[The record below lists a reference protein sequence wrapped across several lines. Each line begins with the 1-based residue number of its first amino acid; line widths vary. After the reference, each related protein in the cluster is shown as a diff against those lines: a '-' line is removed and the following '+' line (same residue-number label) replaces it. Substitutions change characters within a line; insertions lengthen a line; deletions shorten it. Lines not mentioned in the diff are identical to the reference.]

1 LRIVDLQVSS
11 LSALYQQAPEAC
23 VADLIDLRRR
33 AAELSRDDVGHQGI
47 WITLVPEEEL
57 NRQLASLEVRR
68 KRGDP
73 LPLSGVPFA
82 VKDNI
87 DVAGLPTTAACPAF
101 SYVPAESAPVVQRI
115 LDAGAVLMGKTN
127 LDQFASGLCGDR
139 TPYGIARNAFA
150 EDRIAG
156 GSSSGSAAAVAR
168 GLVSFALGTDTA
180 GSGRV
185 PAACNNIVGLK
196 PTLGRLS
203 TRGVVP
209 ACRSLD
215 CVSIMALS
223 AADAWRVLNVMNG
236 APVPSAASGPK
247 VFAVPV
253 EEDLLFYGDEGQAQ
267 AFRQA
272 MADLENLGWQRQEID
287 FRPFAE
293 VGNLLYDGPWLAE
306 RLAGIEEFVA
316 QHADKLHPVTRGILA
331 GGVHYRA
338 VDVFRGTARLA
349 ELRTVCLRVFET
361 AAFLIVPGVPTI
373 PTLDQAVGD
382 SVGWSRRFG
391 YYTNFAN
398 LLGLAAVT
406 VPTGFTPTGLPVG
419 ITVLGPGGSEE
430 ALCRFADAWQRQR
443 DLELGKTG
451 TRLRAPASWSPALA
465 KETAKDTVRVSV
477 AGAHLRGEPLHPA
490 LLQFGAQFVRAARTA
505 HGYRFMAFMDLK
517 PPRPGL
523 LRDAAAAGGIA
534 VELYD
539 LPMEGF
545 GRLVASVA
553 PPLSIGTVELDDGSK
568 VKGFL
573 CESAAAAQARDI
585 TADGGWIA
593 FRNARKEPV

>member
-1 LRIVDLQVSS
+1 MSS
-11 LSALYQQAPEAC
+11 LSARYRQTPEA
-23 VADLIDLRRR
+23 L
-33 AAELSRDDVGHQGI
+33 AAEMIELRVRSAECGDPGI
-47 WITLVPEEEL
+47 WITLVSAEDL
-57 NRQLASLEVRR
+57 TRQLASLEVRR
-68 KRGDP
+68 TRGDS
-73 LPLSGVPFA
+73 LPLYGVPFA

-87 DVAGLPTTAACPAF
+87 DAAGLPTTAGCPAF

-127 LDQFASGLCGDR
+127 LDQFATGLCGDR
-139 TPYGIARNAFA
+139 TPYGVCRNVFA
-150 EDRIAG
+150 NDRIAG

-196 PTLGRLS
+196 PTTGQLS

-215 CVSIMALS
+215 CVSILALS
-223 AADAWRVLNVMNG
+223 AADAWRVLGVMSDRAVPTP
-236 APVPSAASGPK
+236 APAPK
-247 VFAVPV
+247 AFAVPAA
-253 EEDLLFYGDEGQAQ
+253 EQLLFHGDKDQAQ

-272 MADLENLGWQRQEID
+272 LTDLDNLGWKREEID

-293 VGNLLYDGPWLAE
+293 VGSLLYDGPWLAE
-306 RLAGIEEFVA
+306 RLAGIEEFV
-316 QHADKLHPVTRGILA
+316 QKHAPEMHPVTREIVT
-331 GGVHYRA
+331 GGGRFRA
-338 VDVFRGTARLA
+338 VDFFRASARLA
-349 ELRTVCLRVFET
+349 ELRALCLRTFEK
-361 AAFLIVPGVPTI
+361 ASFLIVPGVPTI
-373 PTLDQAVGD
+373 PTVDEVLAD
-382 SVGWSRRFG
+382 SIGWSRRFG

-406 VPTGFTPTGLPVG
+406 VPTGFTPAGLPTA
-419 ITVLGPGGSEE
+419 ITVFGPGGSDE

-451 TRLRAPASWSPALA
+451 TKLRSPAYWATAAA
-465 KETAKDTVRVSV
+465 KETVRVAV

-490 LLQFGAQFVRAARTA
+490 LLQFGAQFVKAARTSR
-505 HGYRFMAFMDLK
+505 GYRFLAFMDLK

-523 LRDAAAAGGIA
+523 LRDETGAGRVA

-553 PPLSIGTVELDDGSK
+553 PPLSIGTVELDDGTK

-573 CESAAAAQARDI
+573 CESAASAEARDI
-585 TADGGWIA
+585 TAHGGWAA
-593 FRNARKEPV
+593 FRSGQKEPA

>member
-1 LRIVDLQVSS
+1 MST
-11 LSALYQQAPEAC
+11 LSAHYQQAPEAC
-23 VADLIDLRRR
+23 ASELVDLRRR
-33 AAELSRDDVGHQGI
+33 AAEQTHPGL
-47 WITLVPEEEL
+47 WITVVSEEDL
-57 NRQLASLEVRR
+57 KRQLASLEVRR

-87 DVAGLPTTAACPAF
+87 DAAGLPTTAACPAY
-101 SYVPAESAPVVQRI
+101 SYVPAESAPVVQRL

-139 TPYGIARNAFA
+139 TPYGVCRNAFA
-150 EDRIAG
+150 EERIAG

-196 PTLGRLS
+196 PTVGRLS
-203 TRGVVP
+203 NRGMVP

-215 CVSIMALS
+215 CVSILALS
-223 AADAWRVLNVMNG
+223 AADAWRVLNVMSD
-236 APVPSAASGPK
+236 APVPAAAPGPK
-247 VFAVPV
+247 AFAVPAA
-253 EEDLLFYGDEGQAQ
+253 EHLRFYGDEGQAQ
-267 AFRQA
+267 GFRQTL
-272 MADLENLGWQRQEID
+272 ADLENLGWHRQEID
-287 FRPFAE
+287 FGPFAE
-293 VGNLLYDGPWLAE
+293 VGGLLYDGPWLAE
-306 RLAGIEEFVA
+306 RLAGIADFVGR
-316 QHADKLHPVTRGILA
+316 HAEKMHPVTRAILTS
-331 GGVHYRA
+331 GDRFRA
-338 VDVFRGTARLA
+338 VEFFRATARLA
-349 ELRTVCLRVFET
+349 ELRPVCLRTFET
-361 AAFLIVPGVPTI
+361 SAFLIVPGVPTI
-373 PTLDQAVGD
+373 PTVDEVVAD
-382 SVGWSRRFG
+382 SVGWSKRFG

-406 VPTGFTPTGLPVG
+406 VPTGFTPAGLPVG
-419 ITVLGPGGSEE
+419 MTVLGPGGSEE

-451 TRLRAPASWSPALA
+451 TRLRAPAGWSSAPA
-465 KETAKDTVRVSV
+465 KEMVRVSV

-505 HGYRFMAFMDLK
+505 PGYRFLAFMDLK

-523 LRDAAAAGGIA
+523 LRDATATGGVA

-539 LPMEGF
+539 MPMEGF

-573 CESAAAAQARDI
+573 CESAAAPQARDI

-593 FRNARKEPV
+593 FRSGRKEPA